1 MGGRREFSGPLQRSH
16 RGFKAFP
23 ATMPFMSRTRSPRPR
38 TAPSHWL
45 RSLALLSA
53 SVISAGTIGFPATA
67 AGAQGSGG
75 PGGLNVDKIE
85 SSVDPAVAVVNT
97 TLAGG
102 RGEAAGTGMV
112 ISSSGEILTNNHVI
126 ESSSSVRVQIGG
138 KGRNYPA
145 DVLGYNVAEDV
156 ALLKVNGVSG
166 LDTIKTDDTVTVG
179 EPIVALGNAGGRGG
193 SPDASPGAVRGMGQ
207 TIQVGDA
214 GGSQTLRNLI
224 RIDATLQPGDSGGP
238 LVDAD
243 GQVVGMNTAASSGGR
258 VRLRTSSSEGYAVPI
273 KTAITVA
280 NQIRSGQ
287 GNGDTHVGDRAF
299 LGVSITSLGQSGSRS
314 GRSSRSSALVEDVQ
328 SNSPADDAGLQQ
340 GDTIVALAGKSI
352 TSLDD
357 PTSALAPH
365 HPRDKVD
372 VGWVDENGDHHN
384 AQVTL
389 TSGPP
394 AGVRPATAPPARRGG
409 FAPSGRG
416 GARGAWRV
424 RRGGGRRGP
433 VAPLAGGS
441 PLAPR
446 HAECREALRDT
457 EGLSNASGMKAPG
470 VEVPF

>member
-1 MGGRREFSGPLQRSH
+1 
-16 RGFKAFP
+16 
-23 ATMPFMSRTRSPRPR
+23 MPFMSRTRSPRPR

-45 RSLALLSA
+45 RSLAVLSA
-53 SVISAGTIGFPATA
+53 SVISAGTIGFAATA

-243 GQVVGMNTAASSGGR
+243 GQVVGMNTAASSGGGF
-258 VRLRTSSSEGYAVPI
+258 RLRTSSSEGYAVPI

-299 LGVSITSLGQSGSRS
+299 LGVSIRSLGQSGSRS

-357 PTSALAPH
+357 LTSALAPH

-394 AGVRPATAPPARRGG
+394 A
-409 FAPSGRG
+409 
-416 GARGAWRV
+416 
-424 RRGGGRRGP
+424 
-433 VAPLAGGS
+433 
-441 PLAPR
+441 
-446 HAECREALRDT
+446 
-457 EGLSNASGMKAPG
+457 
-470 VEVPF
+470 